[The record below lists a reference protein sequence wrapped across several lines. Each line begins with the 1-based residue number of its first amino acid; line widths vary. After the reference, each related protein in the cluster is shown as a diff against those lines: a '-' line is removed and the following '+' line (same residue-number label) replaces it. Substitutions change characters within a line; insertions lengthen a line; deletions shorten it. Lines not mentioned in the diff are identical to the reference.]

1 MGEFKMLGMLLQ
13 LVASVIL
20 GFGVNYVVTSEIIVS
35 VFGGSQQAYMIVSIL
50 ALIIQIFVIFII
62 MRLIVSKRIN
72 KPTLIAISVAYVS
85 MLIVLLF
92 GRVVMEPT
100 FNFNLGYLFDFSGM
114 NVMQNLL
121 NFMFFIPLGWFACT
135 LNQRYAV
142 SLPIV
147 IACVVA
153 SVIGIEL
160 IQYFSLRGIFDI
172 VDIVLNVA
180 GIMSGYYLT
189 RYTIQTLRLKKV

>member
-1 MGEFKMLGMLLQ
+1 
-13 LVASVIL
+13 
-20 GFGVNYVVTSEIIVS
+20 
-35 VFGGSQQAYMIVSIL
+35 
-50 ALIIQIFVIFII
+50 
-62 MRLIVSKRIN
+62 
-72 KPTLIAISVAYVS
+72 
-85 MLIVLLF
+85 
-92 GRVVMEPT
+92 
-100 FNFNLGYLFDFSGM
+100 
-114 NVMQNLL
+114 MQNLL

-135 LNQRYAV
+135 LNQRDAV

-180 GIMSGYYLT
+180 GIMSGYYFT
-189 RYTIQTLRLKKV
+189 RYTIQTLQLKKV

>member
-1 MGEFKMLGMLLQ
+1 M
-13 LVASVIL
+13 VASVIL

-100 FNFNLGYLFDFSGM
+100 FNFNLGYLFNFSGM

-121 NFMFFIPLGWFACT
+121 NFMFFITLGWFACT

-189 RYTIQTLRLKKV
+189 RYTIQTLQLKKV

>member
-1 MGEFKMLGMLLQ
+1 M
-13 LVASVIL
+13 
-20 GFGVNYVVTSEIIVS
+20 
-35 VFGGSQQAYMIVSIL
+35 
-50 ALIIQIFVIFII
+50 QIFVIFII

-72 KPTLIAISVAYVS
+72 KPMLIAISVAYVS

-100 FNFNLGYLFDFSGM
+100 FNFNLGYLFDFSWL

-121 NFMFFIPLGWFACT
+121 NFMFFIPLGLFACM

-172 VDIVLNVA
+172 GDIVLNVA
-180 GIMSGYYLT
+180 GILSGYYLT
-189 RYTIQTLRLKKV
+189 RYGTRTLSVKKA

>member
-1 MGEFKMLGMLLQ
+1 
-13 LVASVIL
+13 
-20 GFGVNYVVTSEIIVS
+20 
-35 VFGGSQQAYMIVSIL
+35 
-50 ALIIQIFVIFII
+50 
-62 MRLIVSKRIN
+62 
-72 KPTLIAISVAYVS
+72 S

-100 FNFNLGYLFDFSGM
+100 FNFNLGYLFDFSWL

-121 NFMFFIPLGWFACT
+121 NFMFFIPLGLFACM
-135 LNQRYAV
+135 LNQHDAV

-172 VDIVLNVA
+172 GDIVLNVA
-180 GIMSGYYLT
+180 GILSGYYLT
-189 RYTIQTLRLKKV
+189 RYGTRTLSVKKA

>member
-1 MGEFKMLGMLLQ
+1 MLGMLLQ

-20 GFGVNYVVTSEIIVS
+20 GFGVNYVVTSEIIVR

-121 NFMFFIPLGWFACT
+121 NFMFFIPLGWFACR
-135 LNQRYAV
+135 LNQRDAV

-189 RYTIQTLRLKKV
+189 RYTIQTLQLKKV

>member
-1 MGEFKMLGMLLQ
+1 
-13 LVASVIL
+13 
-20 GFGVNYVVTSEIIVS
+20 
-35 VFGGSQQAYMIVSIL
+35 
-50 ALIIQIFVIFII
+50 
-62 MRLIVSKRIN
+62 
-72 KPTLIAISVAYVS
+72 S

-100 FNFNLGYLFDFSGM
+100 FNFNLGYLFDFSWL

-121 NFMFFIPLGWFACT
+121 NFMFFIPLGWFACM

-172 VDIVLNVA
+172 GDIVLNVA
-180 GIMSGYYLT
+180 GILSGYYLT
-189 RYTIQTLRLKKV
+189 RYGTRTLSVKKA

>member
-1 MGEFKMLGMLLQ
+1 
-13 LVASVIL
+13 
-20 GFGVNYVVTSEIIVS
+20 
-35 VFGGSQQAYMIVSIL
+35 
-50 ALIIQIFVIFII
+50 
-62 MRLIVSKRIN
+62 
-72 KPTLIAISVAYVS
+72 
-85 MLIVLLF
+85 
-92 GRVVMEPT
+92 
-100 FNFNLGYLFDFSGM
+100 
-114 NVMQNLL
+114 
-121 NFMFFIPLGWFACT
+121 IPLGWFACT
-135 LNQRYAV
+135 LNQRDAV

-189 RYTIQTLRLKKV
+189 RYTIQTLQLKKV

>member
-1 MGEFKMLGMLLQ
+1 MIGILVQLLM
-13 LVASVIL
+13 SVVL
-20 GFGVNYVVTSEIIVS
+20 GFGVNYVVTSEIIVR

-135 LNQRYAV
+135 LNQRDAV

-180 GIMSGYYLT
+180 GIMSGYYFT
-189 RYTIQTLRLKKV
+189 RYTIQTLQLKKV